1 MTLLTTLLKELR
13 HHAVQ
18 AALAVLGLAV
28 AVALLTAVRMTSA
41 AAERETRRVMRD
53 LGFNLR
59 IVARETEPDRFW
71 RLGYSEFTLPES
83 SVQRLAAQ
91 HGVFLTFNHLTPTLE
106 RPFPAAGGE
115 ALLTG
120 LGPSVIGPGE
130 KKQPMGFVIPSG
142 QLFLGATVAQRLGAD
157 RGGTVTL
164 SNRVFTVAR
173 VLTESGTPDDIR
185 IFAAL
190 SDAQALLGL
199 PGRISEIQAV
209 DCLCLTSEQDVLAHL
224 RTALAEA
231 LPEARVI
238 QVRHL
243 ADARARQRQM
253 AERYAAFSVPLAV
266 GAAALWIGALMM
278 LNVRERRA
286 EIGLWRALGRSSWA
300 IAALFL
306 GRAALLGVFG
316 ALAGAVIGTGMAM
329 AWGPKLFPV
338 TAGAL
343 APDPQLILWTLLGT
357 PLVAAAAALTPA
369 LLAVAQDPAETLR
382 TD

>member
-1 MTLLTTLLKELR
+1 MILVATLLKELR
-13 HHAVQ
+13 HHAVD

-28 AVALLTAVRMTSA
+28 AVALLTAVRVTST

-59 IVARETEPDRFW
+59 IVARETDPGRLW
-71 RLGYSEFTLPES
+71 RQGYSEFTLPES
-83 SVQRLAAQ
+83 AVHRLAAQ
-91 HGVFLTFNHLTPTLE
+91 HGIFLTFNHLTPTLE
-106 RPFPAAGGE
+106 RPYPVDGAE

-120 LGPSVIGPGE
+120 LGASVIGPGE

-142 QLFLGATVAQRLGAD
+142 KLFLGATIARRLNVE
-157 RGGTVTL
+157 RGGTLTL
-164 SNRVFTVAR
+164 SNQVFTVDR
-173 VLTESGTPDDIR
+173 VLTESGTPEDIR

-190 SDAQALLGL
+190 ADAQKLLGL

-209 DCLCLTSEQDVLAHL
+209 DCLCLTSDQD
-224 RTALAEA
+224 ALTHIRKALDQA
-231 LPEARVI
+231 LPEAQVL

-266 GAAALWIGALMM
+266 GAAALWTGALMM

-286 EIGLWRALGRSSWA
+286 EIGLWRALGRSSGT

-306 GRAALLGVFG
+306 GRAALLGLVG
-316 ALAGAVIGTGMAM
+316 ALVGALVGTGMALR
-329 AWGPKLFPV
+329 WGPQLFPV

-343 APDPQLILWTLLGT
+343 APDTRLLLWTLLGT
-357 PLVAAAAALTPA
+357 PLVAAAAALPPA
-369 LLAVAQDPAETLR
+369 LMAVAQDPAETLR
-382 TD
+382 AD